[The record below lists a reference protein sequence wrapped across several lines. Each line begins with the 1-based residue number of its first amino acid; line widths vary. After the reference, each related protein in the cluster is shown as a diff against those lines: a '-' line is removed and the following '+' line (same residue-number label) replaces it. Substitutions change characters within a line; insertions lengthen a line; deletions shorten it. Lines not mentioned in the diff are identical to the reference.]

1 MSLFVSQSWK
11 KKGVRVGKRGV
22 LVKDKAAGAFFH
34 VVAAA
39 AEQVSSRLRE
49 IVAVKRR
56 REKQSD

>member
-1 MSLFVSQSWK
+1 M
-11 KKGVRVGKRGV
+11 GKRGV
-22 LVKDKAAGAFFH
+22 LVKDKATGAFFH